1 MINDDVDA
9 VIHRG
14 EKRTAELSNRYEG
27 LSFEDLSNFKSEA
40 SVQQWE
46 GEDFRAVRKSRC
58 PEDYP
63 ASADYLAAE
72 TNELQYAFHAETR
85 AEDELL
91 RRRLLQGRDAG
102 WAK

>member
-1 MINDDVDA
+1 MINEDIDA
-9 VIHRG
+9 IIQRG

-46 GEDFRAVRKSRC
+46 GEDFRAVCNSC
-58 PEDYP
+58 CSEGDFVSTDV
-63 ASADYLAAE
+63 SAAKTAQ
-72 TNELQYAFHAETR
+72 LQPSFHAKAR

-91 RRRLLQGRDAG
+91 G
-102 WAK
+102 